1 MNRLDPRS
9 PLVLDTRELV
19 RKPGAMLEVDRTV
32 PAPEPLG
39 TDLIAIPEGGPL
51 GLTLRLESVVEGVLV
66 SGSVEATAV
75 GACVRCLEPA
85 TVPVSATFQE
95 LFAYPDKSAHH
106 HQVEPDLEDDEV
118 HELVGDL
125 VDLEPVIRDAVVPTL
140 PFQPVCRADCP
151 GLCSECGALLA
162 DDPTHHHEILDPRW
176 ATLAAL
182 VEGTDAAPQHH
193 QTTPSTTREN
203 RN

>member
-1 MNRLDPRS
+1 MTRLDPRNA
-9 PLVLDTRELV
+9 LVLDTRELL
-19 RKPGAMLEVDRTV
+19 RRPGAMLEVNRTV
-32 PAPEPLG
+32 ETPEPIG
-39 TDLIAIPEGGPL
+39 TDLIAIPAGAPL
-51 GLTLRLESVVEGVLV
+51 RLTLRLESVVEGVLV
-66 SGSVEATAV
+66 SGSVDATAV

-85 TVPVSATFQE
+85 SVPVLVTFQE

-118 HELVGDL
+118 HELVADL

-140 PFQPVCRADCP
+140 PFQPVCRDDCP
-151 GLCSECGALLA
+151 GLCPECGALLA

-176 ATLAAL
+176 ATLGAL
-182 VEGTDAAPQHH
+182 LTDQS
-193 QTTPSTTREN
+193 PSTTREN